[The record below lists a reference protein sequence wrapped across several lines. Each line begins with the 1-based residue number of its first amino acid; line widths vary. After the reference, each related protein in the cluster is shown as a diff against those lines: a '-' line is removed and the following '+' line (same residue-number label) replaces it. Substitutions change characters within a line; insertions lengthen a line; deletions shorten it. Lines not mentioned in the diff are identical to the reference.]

1 VRRGAY
7 VAAVNRAKNALE
19 EYNGA
24 DTNARSLKIM
34 AEAYE
39 KLGMHDLADDTRRV
53 LAMNFP
59 ADTNARSLKIMAEAY
74 EKLGM
79 HDLADDTRRVLAMN
93 FPTTK

>member
-1 VRRGAY
+1 MAEAYEKLGMHDLADDTRRVLAM
-7 VAAVNRAKNALE
+7 NFP
-19 EYNGA
+19 YNGA

-59 ADTNARSLKIMAEAY
+59 
-74 EKLGM
+74 
-79 HDLADDTRRVLAMN
+79 
-93 FPTTK
+93 TTK